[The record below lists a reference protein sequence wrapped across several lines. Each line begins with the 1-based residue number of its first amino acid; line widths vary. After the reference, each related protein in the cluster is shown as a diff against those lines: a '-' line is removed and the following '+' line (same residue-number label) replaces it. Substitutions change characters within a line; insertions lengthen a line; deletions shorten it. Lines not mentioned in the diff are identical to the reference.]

1 MTEFEQIYGTLLGEL
16 LPEYAVPGIEDA
28 FAPGS
33 FCDKKYAEMRDAYQ
47 RLCLR
52 LGVREEDPD
61 LEIMVNSLTDI
72 QHHIAGEMFRLGK
85 KAPLCKGSCQ
95 RS

>member
-52 LGVREEDPD
+52 LGVRDEDPD
-61 LEIMVNSLTDI
+61 LEIIVDSLTDI
-72 QHHIAGEMFRLGK
+72 QHCLAEKMFRLGTQG
-85 KAPLCKGSCQ
+85 PLV
-95 RS
+95 